1 MNGILQFVPPLM
13 LISVW
18 VLILV
23 QCVRIA
29 KKKNY
34 SPIGSFILGFI
45 FGILWLAIL
54 LMLPDKNAKEL
65 NTQMQK

>member
-1 MNGILQFVPPLM
+1 M

-65 NTQMQK
+65 NTQM